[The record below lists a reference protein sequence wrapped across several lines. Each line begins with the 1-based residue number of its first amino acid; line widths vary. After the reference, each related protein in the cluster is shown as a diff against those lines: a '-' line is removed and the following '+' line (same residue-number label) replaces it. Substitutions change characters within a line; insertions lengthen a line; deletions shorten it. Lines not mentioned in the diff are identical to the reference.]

1 MATPDIPCVSALSV
15 NFFNLPENKIKR
27 HAHCAKFPCLPRRFQ
42 VFQLEISR
50 VNGYVDKLSHFLD
63 FGAEAALSTA
73 IRLYKYNRF
82 LLRGLEMVK
91 TLAATDNSPAQLLIR
106 LALGVVIF
114 PHGAQKV
121 LGWFGGPGYG
131 ATVTT
136 FSALGFPFWAIIL
149 LMVSE
154 VFGSLLLVFGLFTRV
169 WALAIGAAIA
179 ICLKM
184 NHLQHGFFM
193 NWFGQQ
199 QGEGYEYHLLV
210 LGIALALVVRG
221 GGMLSLDRMLARDKR
236 RGGLVF

>member
-1 MATPDIPCVSALSV
+1 
-15 NFFNLPENKIKR
+15 
-27 HAHCAKFPCLPRRFQ
+27 
-42 VFQLEISR
+42 
-50 VNGYVDKLSHFLD
+50 
-63 FGAEAALSTA
+63 
-73 IRLYKYNRF
+73 
-82 LLRGLEMVK
+82 MVK
-91 TLAATDNSPAQLLIR
+91 TLVTTDNSPAQFLIR

-121 LGWFGGPGYG
+121 LGWFGGPGYA

-136 FSALGFPFWAIIL
+136 FSGMGFPFWAIIL

-154 VFGSLLLVFGLFTRV
+154 VFGSLLLVLGLFTRV
-169 WALAIGAAIA
+169 WALTIGAAIA

-210 LGIALALVVRG
+210 LAIALALLFRG
-221 GGMLSLDRMLARDKR
+221 GGMLSLDRVLAQDRR
-236 RGGLVF
+236 RGGISF